1 MFLVTCQNGDMVHVF
16 KCGAPVLDFVG
27 TLRARRNAVPT
38 EMLTTPESLE
48 AWFRESG
55 LVDGDTPC
63 KPSDVERAIA
73 LREAVYLLLVAT
85 LAGDDYDAAAL
96 ELVNGTAR
104 TPSAVPQLTR
114 EGRRVDATPQQA
126 LSSIAREAV
135 RLLGGPEAA
144 LLKECSRPEC
154 TQVYLDRS
162 HGGRREW
169 CAMDPCGNRIKA
181 AAYRARKRTEARGA
195 SPARAASPSRSRR

>member
-1 MFLVTCQNGDMVHVF
+1 MMHTF

-38 EMLTTPESLE
+38 EMLISPESLE

-63 KPSDVERAIA
+63 EPSDLREAIA
-73 LREAVYLLLVAT
+73 LREAVYRLVAAT
-85 LAGDDYDAAAL
+85 LAGDDYDADAL
-96 ELVNGTAR
+96 AVVNDMAR
-104 TPSAVPQLTR
+104 TPSAVPQLVQR
-114 EGRRVDATPQQA
+114 GSRRVEATPGQA
-126 LSSIAREAV
+126 LSSIARQAV
-135 RLLGGPEAA
+135 QLLGGPEAA
-144 LLKECSRPEC
+144 LLKECSRGEC

-162 HGGRREW
+162 HGSRREW

-181 AAYRARKRTEARGA
+181 AAYRARKRTEAR
-195 SPARAASPSRSRR
+195 AASPERSSR

>member
-1 MFLVTCQNGDMVHVF
+1 MHTF

-38 EMLTTPESLE
+38 EMLTSPDSLD

-55 LVDGDTPC
+55 LVDGDTQC
-63 KPSDVERAIA
+63 EPSDLQQAIA
-73 LREAVYLLLVAT
+73 LREAVYLLVMAT
-85 LAGDDYDAAAL
+85 LEGDDYDAAAL
-96 ELVNGTAR
+96 ALVNDTAR
-104 TPSAVPQLTR
+104 TPPAVPRLVQR
-114 EGRRVDATPQQA
+114 GRCRVEATPRQA

-135 RLLGGPEAA
+135 QLLGGPEAA
-144 LLKECSRPEC
+144 LLKECSRGEC

-162 HGGRREW
+162 HGSRREW

-181 AAYRARKRTEARGA
+181 AAYRARKRTEARTA
-195 SPARAASPSRSRR
+195 SSRRASR

>member
-1 MFLVTCQNGDMVHVF
+1 MLLAVVFVTRQNGDMVHTF

-38 EMLTTPESLE
+38 EMLTSTESLE

-55 LVDGDTPC
+55 VVDGDTRC
-63 KPSDVERAIA
+63 EPSDVRQAIA
-73 LREAVYLLLVAT
+73 LREAIYLLIVAT
-85 LAGDDYDAAAL
+85 LQGERYDADAL
-96 ELVNGTAR
+96 ALVNDTAR
-104 TPSAVPQLTR
+104 TPSAVPRLVRRGSRQV
-114 EGRRVDATPQQA
+114 EGSPRQA
-126 LSSIAREAV
+126 LSSIARQAV
-135 RLLGGPEAA
+135 ELLGGPEAT
-144 LLKECSRPEC
+144 LLKECSRGEC

-181 AAYRARKRTEARGA
+181 AAYRARKRNEARTA
-195 SPARAASPSRSRR
+195 SPVRPGR

>member
-1 MFLVTCQNGDMVHVF
+1 MMHTF

-38 EMLTTPESLE
+38 EMLTSPDSLD

-55 LVDGDTPC
+55 LVDGDTQC
-63 KPSDVERAIA
+63 EPSDLQQAIA
-73 LREAVYLLLVAT
+73 LREAVYLLVMAT
-85 LAGDDYDAAAL
+85 LEGDDYDAAAL
-96 ELVNGTAR
+96 ALVNDTAR
-104 TPSAVPQLTR
+104 TPPAVPRLVQR
-114 EGRRVDATPQQA
+114 GRCRVEATPRQA

-135 RLLGGPEAA
+135 QLLGGPEAA
-144 LLKECSRPEC
+144 LLKECSRGEC

-162 HGGRREW
+162 HGSRREW

-181 AAYRARKRTEARGA
+181 AAYRARKRTEARTA
-195 SPARAASPSRSRR
+195 SSRRASR

>member
-1 MFLVTCQNGDMVHVF
+1 
-16 KCGAPVLDFVG
+16 VLDFVG

-38 EMLTTPESLE
+38 ETLTSPESLE

-63 KPSDVERAIA
+63 EPSDLERAVA
-73 LREAVYLLLVAT
+73 LREAVYLLVVDT

-96 ELVNGTAR
+96 TLVNDTAR
-104 TPSAVPQLTR
+104 MPSAVPQLTR
-114 EGRRVDATPQQA
+114 EGRRVEATPQQA
-126 LSSIAREAV
+126 LSSLARQAV
-135 RLLGGPEAA
+135 QLLGGPEAA
-144 LLKECSRPEC
+144 LLKECSRGEC

-181 AAYRARKRTEARGA
+181 AAYRARKRSEAKATTRV
-195 SPARAASPSRSRR
+195 RSGR

>member
-1 MFLVTCQNGDMVHVF
+1 MHTF

-38 EMLTTPESLE
+38 EMLTSPDSLD

-55 LVDGDTPC
+55 LVDGDTQC
-63 KPSDVERAIA
+63 EPSDLQQAIA
-73 LREAVYLLLVAT
+73 LREAVYLLVMAT
-85 LAGDDYDAAAL
+85 LEGDDYDAAAL
-96 ELVNGTAR
+96 ALVNDTAR
-104 TPSAVPQLTR
+104 TPPAVPRLVQR
-114 EGRRVDATPQQA
+114 GRCRVEATPQQA

-135 RLLGGPEAA
+135 QLLGGPEAA
-144 LLKECSRPEC
+144 LLKECSRGEC

-162 HGGRREW
+162 HGSRREW

-181 AAYRARKRTEARGA
+181 AAYRARKRTEARTA
-195 SPARAASPSRSRR
+195 SSRRASR